1 MFELG
6 LRRVNLPRWCIGA
19 PPAPPLTLSGVFS
32 AELIRSRPFVA
43 ASPAVG
49 VHVINAPLTAGAGS
63 KDLF

>member
-6 LRRVNLPRWCIGA
+6 LQRVNLPWCA
-19 PPAPPLTLSGVFS
+19 SALHPLHQLTLWVFS

-49 VHVINAPLTAGAGS
+49 
-63 KDLF
+63 FM